1 MTQTLT
7 IPVLIGAAVVDA
19 INPCEFAV
27 LIILMATILSA
38 GDRKKALFGGLAFT
52 SAIYISYFLMGLGLF
67 CAVQATEI
75 SYIFYRIVA
84 VLAIL
89 IGLWNIKDF
98 FYYGKGLLMEVP
110 RAWRPRMKKL
120 IRSVTSVPGAFV
132 IGLVVSLF
140 LTPCTSGPYICV
152 LGLLART
159 STRIQ
164 AIPLLLLYNLI
175 FILPMIIITF
185 LVYFGLARPRALEE
199 ARVEKLRLIHLI
211 AGLIMVGLGVGM
223 LWAIFQGML

>member
-1 MTQTLT
+1 MTLT
-7 IPVLIGAAVVDA
+7 IPALIGAAAVDA

-27 LIILMATILSA
+27 LIILMATVLA
-38 GDRKKALFGGLAFT
+38 TGERRKALFSGLAFA
-52 SAIYISYFLMGLGLF
+52 SAIYIAYFLMGLGLF
-67 CAVQATEI
+67 CAVQATQI

-84 VLAIL
+84 VLAIV

-98 FYYGKGLLMEVP
+98 FYYGKGPLMEVP

-120 IRSVTSVPGAFV
+120 IRSVTSVPGAFG

-152 LGLLART
+152 LGLLAQT
-159 STRIQ
+159 TTRLQ

-185 LVYFGLARPRALEE
+185 LVYFGLARPRGLEE
-199 ARVEKLRLIHLI
+199 VRKRKLRLIHLI
-211 AGLIMVGLGVGM
+211 AGLIMIALGIGM
-223 LWAIFQGML
+223 LWAITKGVL

>member
-1 MTQTLT
+1 MTLT
-7 IPVLIGAAVVDA
+7 IPALVGAAAVDA

-27 LIILMATILSA
+27 LIILMATILST

-52 SAIYISYFLMGLGLF
+52 LAIYISYFLMGLGLF

-84 VLAIL
+84 ILAIL

-98 FYYGKGLLMEVP
+98 FWYGKGPLMEVP

-120 IRSVTSVPGAFV
+120 IRGVTSVPGAFV
-132 IGLVVSLF
+132 AGLVVSLF

-152 LGLLART
+152 LGLLAQTTTRT
-159 STRIQ
+159 Q

-175 FILPMIIITF
+175 FILPMLIITF
-185 LVYFGLARPRALEE
+185 LVCAGLAKPRVLEE
-199 ARVEKLRLIHLI
+199 ARVKRLRMIHLI
-211 AGLIMVGLGVGM
+211 AGLIMIGLGSGM
-223 LWAIFQGML
+223 LWAISQGML